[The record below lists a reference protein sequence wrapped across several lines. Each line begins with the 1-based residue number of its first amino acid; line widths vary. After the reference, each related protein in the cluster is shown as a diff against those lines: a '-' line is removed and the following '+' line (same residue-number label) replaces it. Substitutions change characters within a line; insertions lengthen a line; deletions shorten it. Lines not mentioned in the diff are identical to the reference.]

1 MKDIKAVI
9 SDLDGTLLLSN
20 SQIGAFSELVIK
32 KLTKEN
38 KKFIIATGRSKN
50 EIISLITN
58 LNSHVSFFI
67 TLNGA
72 RVYNNQWQL
81 ISSYDLSSEI
91 VTEILN
97 LRENKYKDIPHFLQK
112 SEDIDER
119 LYADNITKNA
129 INNMLKK
136 QALLRRNYKYIEH
149 ELKDI
154 DIKYHGINHFRE
166 IKNFNNIAKILLLH
180 DEEPQLIKYEAMILE
195 KYKKEI
201 NVYLST
207 PYSLEIVN
215 SKVSKGNALK
225 DVLKRINI
233 SLNEAI
239 AFGDGFNDVDMLE
252 NVKKGL
258 LMGNANYRL
267 KKILSYLE
275 IIDTN
280 DNEAVANYINENIL
294 EDPVQ

>member
-1 MKDIKAVI
+1 MKNIKAVV

-50 EIISLITN
+50 EIIPLLIQN

-81 ISSYDLSSEI
+81 ISSYDLAPDI
-91 VTEILN
+91 VKEILN
-97 LRENKYKDIPHFLQK
+97 IRENKYKDIPHFLQR
-112 SEDIDER
+112 SDDTDEN

-129 INNMLKK
+129 INDIFKK
-136 QALLRRNYKYIEH
+136 HRLLNKHQYIKH
-149 ELKDI
+149 ELQDI
-154 DIKYHGINHFRE
+154 NIRYNEVNNFQE
-166 IKNFNNIAKILLLH
+166 IKNFNKIAKILLLH
-180 DEEPQLIKYEAMILE
+180 DEEAQLIKYEATILE
-195 KYKKEI
+195 KYREKV
-201 NVYLST
+201 NAYLST
-207 PYSLEIVN
+207 PHSLEIVN

-225 DVLKRINI
+225 DVLTSINI
-233 SLNEAI
+233 NLNETI

-267 KKILSYLE
+267 KKMLSYLE
-275 IIDTN
+275 IINTN
-280 DNEAVANYINENIL
+280 HNEAVAHYINDNIL
-294 EDPVQ
+294 EDPA

>member
-1 MKDIKAVI
+1 MKNIKAVV

-20 SQIGAFSELVIK
+20 IQIGAFSELVIT
-32 KLTKEN
+32 KLIKEN

-50 EIISLITN
+50 EIIPLIEN
-58 LNSHVSFFI
+58 LSSHVSFFI

-81 ISSYDLSSEI
+81 ISKYDLSSEI
-91 VTEILN
+91 VNEILN
-97 LRENKYKDIPHFLQK
+97 LRESKYKDIPHFLQK
-112 SEDIDER
+112 SEDIDEK

-129 INNMLKK
+129 INNMFEKHE
-136 QALLRRNYKYIEH
+136 LLRKHKYIEH

-154 DIKYHGINHFRE
+154 SIKYHEINNFRE
-166 IKNFNNIAKILLLH
+166 FKNFNNIAKILLLH
-180 DEEPQLIKYEAMILE
+180 HEEAQLIKYEAIILE
-195 KYKKEI
+195 KYRKEI
-201 NVYLST
+201 NAYLST
-207 PYSLEIVN
+207 PHSLEIVN
-215 SKVSKGNALK
+215 SRVSKGNALK
-225 DVLKRINI
+225 DVLQSINI
-233 SLNEAI
+233 NLNEVI

-267 KKILSYLE
+267 KKMLSYLE

-280 DNEAVANYINENIL
+280 DNEAVAHYINDNIL
-294 EDPVQ
+294 EDPV

>member
-1 MKDIKAVI
+1 MKNIKAVI

-32 KLTKEN
+32 KISKEN

-50 EIISLITN
+50 EIIPLIKN
-58 LNSHVSFFI
+58 LNSHISFFI

-81 ISSYDLSSEI
+81 INSYDLSAEI
-91 VTEILN
+91 VNEILV
-97 LRENKYKDIPHFLQK
+97 LRDTKYKDIPHFLQK

-129 INNMLKK
+129 IDNIFKKHELLKK
-136 QALLRRNYKYIEH
+136 HKYIKH
-149 ELKDI
+149 ELQDI
-154 DIKYHGINHFRE
+154 NIQYHEINNFKE

-180 DEEPQLIKYEAMILE
+180 DEESQLIKYEAIILE
-195 KYKKEI
+195 KYRKKI
-201 NVYLST
+201 NAYLST
-207 PYSLEIVN
+207 PHSLEIVN
-215 SKVSKGNALK
+215 SKVSKGSALQ
-225 DVLKRINI
+225 DVLRRINI
-233 SLNEAI
+233 NLNEAI

-252 NVKKGL
+252 NVNKGL

-267 KKILSYLE
+267 KKMLSYLE
-275 IIDTN
+275 IIGTN
-280 DNEAVANYINENIL
+280 DEEAVAHYINDNIL
-294 EDPVQ
+294 EDPA

>member
-1 MKDIKAVI
+1 MKNIKAVI
-9 SDLDGTLLLSN
+9 SDLDGTLLLSK

-32 KLTKEN
+32 NLTKEN

-50 EIISLITN
+50 EIISLIKD

-81 ISSYDLSSEI
+81 ISSYDLPPKI
-91 VTEILN
+91 VNEILD

-112 SEDIDER
+112 SEDSDEK
-119 LYADNITKNA
+119 LYADDITKSA
-129 INNMLKK
+129 INDIFKK
-136 QALLRRNYKYIEH
+136 HELFKKHKYIAN
-149 ELKDI
+149 ELKDVSI
-154 DIKYHGINHFRE
+154 TYHEVSDFRK

-180 DEEPQLIKYEAMILE
+180 DEESHLIKYEAIILE
-195 KYKKEI
+195 KYRKEI

-207 PYSLEIVN
+207 PNSLEIVSN
-215 SKVSKGNALK
+215 KVSKGSALK
-225 DVLKRINI
+225 DVLKSINVGLDE
-233 SLNEAI
+233 SI

-267 KKILSYLE
+267 KKMLSYLE
-275 IIDTN
+275 VIGTN
-280 DNEAVANYINENIL
+280 DNEAVAHYINDNIL
-294 EDPVQ
+294 EVPT

>member
-20 SQIGAFSELVIK
+20 SQIGAFSEIVIK

-50 EIISLITN
+50 EIISLTEH

-91 VTEILN
+91 VNEILN

-112 SEDIDER
+112 SEDIDEK
-119 LYADNITKNA
+119 LYADNTTKNA
-129 INNMLKK
+129 INNIFKK
-136 QALLRRNYKYIEH
+136 HELLRKHKYIEH

-154 DIKYHGINHFRE
+154 SIKYHEVNSFRE

-180 DEEPQLIKYEAMILE
+180 DEEPQLIKYEAIILE
-195 KYKKEI
+195 KYRKEI
-201 NVYLST
+201 NAYLST
-207 PYSLEIVN
+207 PHSLEIVN
-215 SKVSKGNALK
+215 NRVSKGSALK
-225 DVLKRINI
+225 DVLKSIHIN
-233 SLNEAI
+233 LNEAI

-252 NVKKGL
+252 NVNKGL

-267 KKILSYLE
+267 KKMLSYLE
-275 IIDTN
+275 IIGTN
-280 DNEAVANYINENIL
+280 DNEAVAHYINDNIL
-294 EDPVQ
+294 EEPV

>member
-1 MKDIKAVI
+1 MRNIKAVV

-20 SQIGAFSELVIK
+20 SQIGAFSEIVIK

-50 EIISLITN
+50 EIIPLLIQN

-81 ISSYDLSSEI
+81 ISSYDLSSDI
-91 VTEILN
+91 VNEILT
-97 LRENKYKDIPHFLQK
+97 LRESKYQDIPHFLQK
-112 SEDIDER
+112 SDDIDES

-129 INNMLKK
+129 INDIFKK
-136 QALLRRNYKYIEH
+136 HRLLRKHQYIKH
-149 ELKDI
+149 ELQDI
-154 DIKYHGINHFRE
+154 NIKYNEINNFKE
-166 IKNFNNIAKILLLH
+166 IENFTKIAKILLLH
-180 DEEPQLIKYEAMILE
+180 DEESQLIKYEATILD
-195 KYKKEI
+195 KYRKEV
-201 NVYLST
+201 NAYLST
-207 PYSLEIVN
+207 PHSLEIVN

-225 DVLKRINI
+225 DVLARINI
-233 SLNEAI
+233 SLSETV

-267 KKILSYLE
+267 KKMLSYLE
-275 IIDTN
+275 IIGTN
-280 DNEAVANYINENIL
+280 DNEAVAHYINDNIL
-294 EDPVQ
+294 EDPA